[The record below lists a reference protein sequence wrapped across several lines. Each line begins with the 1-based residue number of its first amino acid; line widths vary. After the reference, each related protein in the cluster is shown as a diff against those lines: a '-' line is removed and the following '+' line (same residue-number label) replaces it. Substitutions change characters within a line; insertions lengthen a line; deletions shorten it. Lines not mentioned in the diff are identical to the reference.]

1 MNKEEYM
8 KKIAYL
14 ESIND
19 HLTTELSNADLL
31 MRMVGF
37 EGGLSVVKAT
47 AQDLRDQQITD
58 IDAGDLE

>member
-1 MNKEEYM
+1 MNEEEHM

-19 HLTTELSNADLL
+19 HLITELCNADRL

-47 AQDLRDQQITD
+47 AQDLRDKQIPD